1 MHAGK
6 RHFGHWSSIGQRN
19 LVNAKPPRGHPIM
32 YCIIRVFVR
41 LVPSC
46 YLCVLGVREDWG

>member
-6 RHFGHWSSIGQRN
+6 RHFGHWSSIGQWN